1 MQKRRGWFLTLPIIG
16 MLAHGGNG
24 VPQHGKVRKG
34 FGLIL
39 GLAQQGGGVEGAH
52 EQDAALIDD
61 ASLPG
66 SSSVSVCPQAV
77 PARFPPAYGFFLVRS
92 CRGGASPKKHSG
104 LQPIMLLSRYNV
116 VL

>member
-52 EQDAALIDD
+52 EQNAAFIDD
-61 ASLPG
+61 LPVLPG
-66 SSSVSVCPQAV
+66 DGKILPDHPLGGNAPKADHDLGLDQPELLPQ
-77 PARFPPAYGFFLVRS
+77 PRHTGFALAAG
-92 CRGGASPKKHSG
+92 RGSGAG
-104 LQPIMLLSRYNV
+104 GT
-116 VL
+116 